1 MDVSPDLRAS
11 EPRFGGAAKW
21 REMRCDRRL
30 QPRIVADTKKPRRF
44 RSGALIVRLTA
55 RRLERALDLFDGE
68 ALDDVAGLDVLEAG
82 EGHAAFLA
90 GLDLVDLVLEA
101 LERLQGA
108 QFQHHDVVA
117 DDPDRA
123 PLRTTPSV
131 TRQPATLPTLEMS
144 KTCSTSAL
152 PRKVSRWIGAS
163 MPESTPLMSSIRS

>member
-1 MDVSPDLRAS
+1 MLLVSMDAASPHPAARSHLLPMGAGDL
-11 EPRFGGAAKW
+11 
-21 REMRCDRRL
+21 C
-30 QPRIVADTKKPRRF
+30 
-44 RSGALIVRLTA
+44 ALK
-55 RRLERALDLFDGE
+55 RALDLFEAE
-68 ALDDVAGLDVLEAG
+68 ALDGVAGLDVLEAR

-108 QFQHHDVVA
+108 EFETTMSS
-117 DDPDRA
+117 RMIRTLA

-144 KTCSTSAL
+144 KACSTSAL

-163 MPESTPLMSSIRS
+163 MPESTPLMSSSRS